1 MLKIIGLIACL
12 TVSGLSYAACKTVII
27 DSPKGS
33 QVCFVCNDGKY
44 INCSP
49 L

>member
-1 MLKIIGLIACL
+1 MLKIIGLIICL
-12 TVSGLSYAACKTVII
+12 TLSGLSYGACKTVII